1 MKQLIPTEIDEYI
14 AEHKI
19 GDTVSGRVIEQSP
32 SLIHVELG
40 DGIRAV
46 CRIRMSGAAA
56 APSAPAPAPAASPKS
71 KAKAK
76 AEAKPD
82 LSSLSS
88 MLKDR
93 WKGNTPS
100 AQAKPQAFSE
110 GQIRSFKITK
120 LDADSKKIE
129 VELA

>member
-14 AEHKI
+14 AEHKV
-19 GDTVSGRVIEQSP
+19 GDTVSGRVIEQSV

-40 DGIRAV
+40 DGIRAICHV
-46 CRIRMSGAAA
+46 RSTAAIA
-56 APSAPAPAPAASPKS
+56 SKSASTADSSSASD
-71 KAKAK
+71 
-76 AEAKPD
+76 AKPAVKLD

-88 MLKDR
+88 QLTSR
-93 WKGNTPS
+93 WKGHTPA
-100 AQAKPQAFSE
+100 AQPKTEALSE

-120 LDADSKKIE
+120 LDPEAKKIE